1 MECHPIMMSE
11 KKGDIA
17 QPHAHSVSGECVF
30 NRRPETIESR
40 VRPITIHTEGGRC
53 EMRIRS
59 ILGALV
65 IAGLPVLPA
74 WAEMTP
80 DEIKKMVDEAVEKRL
95 EQERAVQKRGGGE
108 AVPSTKE
115 QYPLPLG
122 ELSIER
128 PGEEKVPLSFG
139 ATGSGRLVYA
149 KPFVASPKAIVG
161 GYMDIQY
168 RSQRRGSIENGY
180 GGITNGFDQ
189 QRFVPFIYADIT
201 EHVKMASELE
211 IEHGIR
217 ETSDN
222 ELEFGL
228 EFAHIDYLVNE
239 PFNLRAGILL
249 LPIGKFNLLH
259 DSPLNDLTDRPLV
272 SQFIIPT
279 TVSETG
285 AGFYGT
291 LYPGRTSKL
300 DYEFYV
306 TTGPC
311 GYDKTGNPQVNEV
324 DGTRGARQRKCPTA
338 DGLDINNG
346 KAVAGRV
353 AYSPMLGIE
362 IAGSGY
368 YGNSSA
374 TSYNPLSI
382 TAIDWTLQ
390 RGPFELIGEAAWAY
404 ARGNSRAIVGNTIP
418 VAPGSLLTGIPSN
431 SGPGI
436 PPQRMNGYYIQ
447 GNYHFMP
454 EFLSKWSPK
463 RFGEGS
469 TFTAVIRYDRVNTNL
484 DNSNGTGGF
493 GNLEQISVGL
503 NYRPIEDA
511 VFKISYQYQPMA
523 FNPNNGGSRI
533 HDSAFVISAA
543 TYF

>member
-1 MECHPIMMSE
+1 
-11 KKGDIA
+11 
-17 QPHAHSVSGECVF
+17 
-30 NRRPETIESR
+30 
-40 VRPITIHTEGGRC
+40 
-53 EMRIRS
+53 MRIRA
-59 ILGALV
+59 ILGTLV
-65 IAGLPVLPA
+65 VASLPVMPA
-74 WAEMTP
+74 LAVEMTP
-80 DEIKKMVDEAVEKRL
+80 EEIKKMVDEAVEKKMQEHERREGAVERSM
-95 EQERAVQKRGGGE
+95 EQREGAPG
-108 AVPSTKE
+108 A
-115 QYPLPLG
+115 QYPTAVGPMTD
-122 ELSIER
+122 IRVER
-128 PGEEKVPLSFG
+128 KGEERVPLSFG

-149 KPFVASPKAIVG
+149 KPFVAAPKAIVG

-168 RSQRRGSIENGY
+168 RSQQKGSIENGF
-180 GGITNGFDQ
+180 GGTTNTFDQ

-239 PFNLRAGILL
+239 TFNLRAGILL

-300 DYEFYV
+300 DYELYV

-311 GYDKTGNPQVNEV
+311 GYDNSGAPLVNET
-324 DGTRGARQRKCPTA
+324 DGTRGARQRKCSAA
-338 DGLDINNG
+338 DGLDLNNG

-362 IAGSGY
+362 VAGSGY
-368 YGNSSA
+368 YGNSA
-374 TSYNPLSI
+374 PNGNYNPLSI
-382 TAIDWTLQ
+382 MALDWTLQ

-404 ARGNSRAIVGNTIP
+404 ARGNSRAIQNNTIGF
-418 VAPGSLLTGIPSN
+418 APGSLLTGISGN
-431 SGPGI
+431 SGIGI
-436 PPQRMNGYYIQ
+436 PPQRMNGFYIQ

-454 EFLSKWSPK
+454 DFLAKWSPK

-469 TFTAVIRYDRVNTNL
+469 TFTAVIRYDRVNTNK
-484 DNSNGTGGF
+484 DDSNQTGGF
-493 GNLEQISVGL
+493 GNLEQISFGL

-511 VFKISYQYQPMA
+511 VFKISYQYQPMS
-523 FNPNNGGSRI
+523 FNPNTGTRI